1 MVTIRLCA
9 WKTELFGTT
18 NVGTTN
24 VEINKVAV
32 TCLRMTMS
40 QALNQSAA
48 LLGKASLAMAA
59 GSLIALII
67 LGAKENPHLIL
78 SLSFFTAAGISLVA
92 HLRRGAYSFWII
104 CAVVAAL
111 TYPQYFTQIGDF
123 NLKNLIVPLL
133 QIIMFGMGTAM
144 SLADFVS
151 VARTPKAVG
160 IGLACQLT
168 IMPIVGFSIAYFFNF
183 PPEIAAGIILV
194 GCSPSGLASNVMAYI
209 AKSNLALSVSL
220 TAIATL
226 LAPITTPLLM
236 KIFAGEF
243 IPIDFWAMMWSI
255 TKIVILPIIA
265 GLAFNYLLHGKAAWL
280 DRAMPLV
287 SMFGIAIII
296 TVITAA
302 GREHLLEIGLAL
314 LLASLIHNVLG
325 YLFGYNACRLFKLD
339 EKSCRSIAFEVGM
352 QNTGLASGIALE
364 MGRVATLGLAPSVFG
379 PMMNVTGSSLASF
392 WKSRPTDSD
401 QKYTNAN

>member
-1 MVTIRLCA
+1 M
-9 WKTELFGTT
+9 T
-18 NVGTTN
+18 NS
-24 VEINKVAV
+24 
-32 TCLRMTMS
+32 LP
-40 QALNQSAA
+40 LNQSAS
-48 LLGKASLAMAA
+48 LLGKACLAIAVA
-59 GSLIALII
+59 SLIALLI
-67 LGAKENPHLIL
+67 LGGKNNSHLIL
-78 SLSFFTAAGISLVA
+78 SLSFFTAAGISFLP
-92 HLRRGAYSFWII
+92 HLRKGAYSFWII
-104 CAVVAAL
+104 CSVIAAL
-111 TYPQYFTQIGDF
+111 TYPQYFTKIGDF

-144 SLADFVS
+144 SLKDFVS

-168 IMPIVGFSIAYFFNF
+168 IMPIVGFSIAHLFNF

-220 TAIATL
+220 TAVATL

-236 KIFAGEF
+236 KLFAGEF

-265 GLAFNYLLHGKAAWL
+265 GLVFNHLLHGKAAWL
-280 DRAMPLV
+280 DRAMPFV
-287 SMFGIAIII
+287 SMIGVGVII

-302 GREHLLEIGLAL
+302 GRDHLLKIGLAL
-314 LLASLIHNVLG
+314 LLASFIHNIVG
-325 YLFGYNACRLFKLD
+325 YLLGYNACRLFKLD
-339 EKSCRSIAFEVGM
+339 EKSRRSIAFEVGM

-379 PMMNVTGSSLASF
+379 PLMNVTGSSLASF
-392 WKSRPTDSD
+392 WKSRPADNNE
-401 QKYTNAN
+401 KVE